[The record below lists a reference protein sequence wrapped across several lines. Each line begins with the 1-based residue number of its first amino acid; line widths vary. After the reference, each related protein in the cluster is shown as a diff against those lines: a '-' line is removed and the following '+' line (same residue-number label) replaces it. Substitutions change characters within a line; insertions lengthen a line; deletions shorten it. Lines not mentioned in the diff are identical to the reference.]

1 MKYAYFLGCTIPA
14 RANNYDVSA
23 RKVAKELDIEL
34 VPIEG
39 ASCCPPGSIRSLN
52 FTSWITIAARNLALS
67 ENIGLDIVTLCNGCY
82 ETLKDAN
89 HILKTNEKIR
99 DEVNSVLENLGLNVR
114 GVREVKQF
122 TEILYSDFAKAKFK
136 EKIIHRLD
144 GLKVAVHYGCHLL
157 RPSKIL
163 QFDNPEAPHKMDELV
178 ELTGAKSIEWRE
190 KLKCCG
196 APVLVVNEKLAI
208 DLARQKLLS
217 AKAAG
222 AQCIVTP
229 CPFCGIQFD
238 LIQLKIEEVYNE
250 SIELPMLFL
259 PQLLGLSLGI
269 DSEALGFDL
278 HRIPLDE
285 IEERVST

>member
-1 MKYAYFLGCTIPA
+1 MRFSYFLGCTIPA
-14 RANNYDVSA
+14 RANSYDASA
-23 RKVAKELDIEL
+23 RLVAEKLQIEL
-34 VPIEG
+34 VPLEG
-39 ASCCPPGSIRSLN
+39 ASCCPPVSVRSLD
-52 FTSWITIAARNLALS
+52 FKSWITIAGRNLALI
-67 ENIGLDIVTLCNGCY
+67 EKKGLDVVTLCNGCY

-99 DEVNSVLENLGLNVR
+99 DEVNSILESMGLKVH

-122 TEILYSDFAKAKFK
+122 TEVLVTDYAKNKLK
-136 EKIIHRLD
+136 EIMIKKLD

-157 RPSKIL
+157 RPSKIS
-163 QFDNPEAPHKMDELV
+163 QFDDPEFPRKMDDLI

-196 APVLVVNEKLAI
+196 APVLAVNEKLAI
-208 DLARQKLLS
+208 ELARQKLIS
-217 AKAAG
+217 AKEAG

-238 LIQLKIEEVYNE
+238 LIQLKVEEIYNE
-250 SIELPMLFL
+250 TLELPMLFL

-269 DSEALGFDL
+269 DTEALGFDL
-278 HRIPLDE
+278 HRVPLDE
-285 IEERVST
+285 LDTVLAE